1 MGNDLRSACDGIL
14 QKVVTGKDRVPGV
27 VAMITDRSANIYEGA
42 AGERIL
48 GASQAMTTD
57 TVFAIFSTTKAIT
70 GTAILQ
76 CVEEGKLDLDAPAK
90 TYVPDIGKLEVL
102 DGFDAAGKPKLRAPK
117 RDITT
122 RMLMLHTAGLGYDFF
137 NANYLRLA
145 QEHGQPSVITC
156 SKASLTTPLL
166 FDPGD
171 KWEYGSNIDWCGQV
185 VESIRGKRLG
195 EVMTERI
202 FTPLG
207 MEDIAFSLTPSM
219 RARLAAIHQREP
231 DGSLTPLPDLQLP
244 PDPEVHMG
252 GHGLYASIGEYMKF
266 IRMWLN
272 DGAGPQRPCAQERDG
287 RGRCPQRPASAPGS
301 HDAAR
306 RHSDAVE
313 RCRVLPRPEEILVLH
328 LHGERR
334 GRADRP
340 AGRGARLGRAR
351 QHVLLDRSK
360 ERVRRI
366 LGDADP
372 AIRRPDFFRR
382 LPGFRDGR
390 LCDGRGARGGVM
402 LPSVGPFARRRLPLS
417 KRSGSSGAV
426 SACFAMLPADIGL
439 SAIRAD

>member
-1 MGNDLRSACDGIL
+1 MENLKRTVDAALTRL
-14 QKVVTGKDRVPGV
+14 VTSEPRVPGV
-27 VAMITDRSANIYEGA
+27 VAMATDRQRNIYEGA
-42 AGERIL
+42 AGKRRL
-48 GASQAMTTD
+48 DRDADMTTD
-57 TVFAIFSTTKAIT
+57 SVFAIFSTTKAIT
-70 GTAILQ
+70 GTAALQ

-145 QEHGQPSVITC
+145 QERGQPSVITC
-156 SKASLTTPLL
+156 SKASLMTPLL

-272 DGAGPQRPCAQERDG
+272 DGAGPG
-287 RGRCPQRPASAPGS
+287 G
-301 HDAAR
+301 
-306 RHSDAVE
+306 
-313 RCRVLPRPEEILVLH
+313 RVLKKETVEAAVLNG
-328 LHGERR
+328 LQ
-334 GRADRP
+334 ANQ
-340 AGRGARLGRAR
+340 A
-351 QHVLLDRSK
+351 VTM
-360 ERVRRI
+360 
-366 LGDADP
+366 
-372 AIRRPDFFRR
+372 
-382 LPGFRDGR
+382 LPGII
-390 LCDGRGARGGVM
+390 
-402 LPSVGPFARRRLPLS
+402 PTLS
-417 KRSGSSGAV
+417 NDAE
-426 SACFAMLPADIGL
+426 FFPGL
-439 SAIRAD
+439 